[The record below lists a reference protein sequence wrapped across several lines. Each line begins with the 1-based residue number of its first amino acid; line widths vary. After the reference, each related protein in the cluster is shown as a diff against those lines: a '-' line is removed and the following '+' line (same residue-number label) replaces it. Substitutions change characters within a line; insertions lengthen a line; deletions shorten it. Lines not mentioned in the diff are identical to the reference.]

1 MQGRSIAPVTMR
13 FYRDFNI
20 LIERH
25 EKAQK
30 ALDGK
35 LPEIAAQYLRYI
47 RLTDSKQ
54 IGRLDLFQA
63 ALFHKRVDLE
73 DKLRLDEMLLRI
85 RHAEILE
92 NISSAGFVS
101 FFANGPTPLQS
112 VRPSTNRC
120 LISCMSRRGVSRP
133 VFDFFWKA

>member
-13 FYRDFNI
+13 FYHDFNI
-20 LIERH
+20 LIECH

-35 LPEIAAQYLRYI
+35 LPEIAAQHLGYI
-47 RLTDSKQ
+47 GLADSKQ

-63 ALFHKRVDLE
+63 ALFHERVDLE

-85 RHAEILE
+85 RNAEILE
-92 NISSAGFVS
+92 HIPAAGFVS
-101 FFANGPTPLQS
+101 FFAHGS
-112 VRPSTNRC
+112 RPFAICSASLNRC

-133 VFDFFWKA
+133 VFDFFWK